1 MNHRPFCLLLSISVT
16 LGAVLAGCTRVVDE
30 SRVYSASDAAAN
42 SSLSSAA
49 PSSSSSQSS
58 QQPSS
63 SQPVMPSSSQSSQES
78 SSQSAQSSQVS
89 STYVPAMSAD
99 YARLEGLSTESQGW
113 GPGNQRDER
122 GRPYG
127 STAFQDQYGQYC
139 AYFIAPDSPKV
150 YLTFDEGYE
159 AEGRYT
165 VPILDTLKEKD
176 CKAVFFVTGD
186 YVRRNADLVQRM
198 IDEGHIVGSHS
209 WSHPSMPGES
219 VEDAAAELT
228 QLHDYVKENFD
239 YDMTLFRFPM
249 GSSASNRWRW
259 CRTWDINRYSGPLRI
274 RTGRWTTRWLP
285 ADALAKI
292 QQCAHPGAIF
302 LLHAVSSTNAN
313 ILGQLIDWLREEGYE
328 VSPYDLP
335 YFARE

>member
-16 LGAVLAGCTRVVDE
+16 LGAVLGGCTRVVDE

-63 SQPVMPSSSQSSQES
+63 SQPVTPSSSQSSQES

-99 YARLEGLSTESQGW
+99 YARLEGLSTKSQGW

-249 GSSASNRWRW
+249 GEFSEQTLALVQDMGYQSVFWSFAYQDWEVDNQMA
-259 CRTWDINRYSGPLRI
+259 
-274 RTGRWTTRWLP
+274 P